1 MRATAER
8 PTWLTHL
15 NQHSV
20 MVVAFGGAVAANA
33 RAATETLGIVVTHER
48 TKVCK
53 TEIGRN
59 DGKGNSRWV
68 GRQRTTLPF
77 FAPR

>member
-20 MVVAFGGAVAANA
+20 MVVAFGGAVATKAG
-33 RAATETLGIVVTHER
+33 AATETLGIVVTHE
-48 TKVCK
+48 KNEGV
-53 TEIGRN
+53 
-59 DGKGNSRWV
+59 
-68 GRQRTTLPF
+68 
-77 FAPR
+77 